1 MNDLKHGHHTTHK
14 HHSGERR
21 ERRSWLFWV
30 FLVLA
35 FVAMA
40 FYILTG
46 DLGGLR
52 RNHQPQPVTTAIGK

>member
-1 MNDLKHGHHTTHK
+1 MSDLGHGNHANHK

-21 ERRSWLFWV
+21 DRHSWIFWV

-46 DLGGLR
+46 DLGGR
-52 RNHQPQPVTTAIGK
+52 YRGQPSQPVTTAIGK